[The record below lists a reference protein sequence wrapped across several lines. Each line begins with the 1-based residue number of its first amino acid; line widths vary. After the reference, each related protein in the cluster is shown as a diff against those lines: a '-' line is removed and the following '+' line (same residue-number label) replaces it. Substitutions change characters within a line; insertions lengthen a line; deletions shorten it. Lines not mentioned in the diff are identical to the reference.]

1 MAEKHIKLIVTGDS
15 EKASLHQSLKNCFPT
30 HTVNG
35 DLVIWDVPRKINGAT
50 SHRLAQGVAPST
62 PMKVM
67 VDAMFSEILAGKK
80 PNGSPPDFVI
90 VIDDVELGNV
100 GQEHVV
106 VESFLTAVNAKL
118 AQLQGLHSAAQF
130 NSIQNRIRTC
140 CSFHLLCP
148 MVEAYFFAN
157 SNTLNVGGVA
167 AGIKPMLVHPTDVE
181 QFDASPDP
189 HSEWRA
195 ACISKNAE
203 QKERTPWWKTER
215 HPKHYLTHLLS
226 VSKAPA
232 YHETTLGASMIEAIY
247 WPTVATTPT
256 DSPIISALLEDIWDW
271 YGHHPPAGQCVGTS
285 SNVMYRVAAT
295 PLRQRILRNL

>member
-1 MAEKHIKLIVTGDS
+1 MADKHIKLIVTGDS
-15 EKASLHQSLKNCFPT
+15 EKVSLHQSLKSCFPT

-35 DLVIWDVPRKINGAT
+35 DLVIWDVPRKVHGAT
-50 SHRLAQGVAPST
+50 SSRLVQGLAPST
-62 PMKVM
+62 PMKDM
-67 VDAMFSEILAGKK
+67 VNAMFSEILAGKK

-100 GQEHVV
+100 GREHVV
-106 VESFLTAVNAKL
+106 VDSFLTAVNAKL
-118 AQLQGLHSAAQF
+118 VQLQGLHSAAQF

-148 MVEAYFFAN
+148 MVEAYFFSAP
-157 SNTLNVGGVA
+157 NTLTHGGVA
-167 AGIKPMLVHPTDVE
+167 AAINPRLVHPTDVE

-189 HSEWRA
+189 DPAWQA
-195 ACISKNAE
+195 TCISKNAT
-203 QKERTPWWKTER
+203 QIALMPWWRTER

-232 YHETTLGASMIEAIY
+232 YHETTLGASMIEATH
-247 WPTVATTPT
+247 WPTVAKNQT

-271 YGHHPPAGQCVGTS
+271 YGIFPPAGQCVGTS
-285 SNVMYRVAAT
+285 SNVVYRVGTT
-295 PLRQRILRNL
+295 PPLQLILRNL